1 MDLRKIK
8 KLIELVEESGIAEL
22 EVSSGEESIRIARY
36 SEPPVRSSISEQAGY
51 LPNSVMH
58 PATVVPGSPAYST
71 APVGSRVT
79 APMAGVF
86 YAAPAPDAEP
96 FVRVGQA
103 VAPGDVLCIIESM
116 KMMNEIKAEQGGTCA
131 EIAVQSGQ
139 AVASGDLL
147 FRLI

>member
-36 SEPPVRSSISEQAGY
+36 SGPPAFPSILEQSGSLPVSVTHPSSVA
-51 LPNSVMH
+51 
-58 PATVVPGSPAYST
+58 PGSPAYST
-71 APVGSRVT
+71 APAGSQVT

-96 FVRVGQA
+96 FIRVGQA

-116 KMMNEIKAEQGGTCA
+116 KMMNEIKAEQGGTCG